1 MADSASATGTPT
13 ANPAASPPLAPLKRA
28 MPPQRWLIAKLHAG
42 QSATLA
48 AELAREARLP
58 PVLAELLVARGIN
71 TAAEAFAFLNPEPAH
86 LHDPFLMLGMSAAV
100 DRLERAIAAREPILL
115 YGDYDV
121 DGTVAVVLL
130 KTAIEMLGGPAIGSG
145 PNLVRFHVPHRL
157 RDGYGMQS
165 SVLEA
170 AYAEGIRVVVTVDT
184 GMRAFAEAETAKR
197 LGLDLIITDHHLPEA
212 HDRLPAALA
221 ILNPNQPGCAYPEKN
236 LCGAAIALKLA
247 QALLEKSCIERPC
260 LEKPDSVRRDPARL
274 REKTL
279 PSFLK
284 MAAIATIADAVPLH
298 GENRTIAALGLRE
311 LRRPVGAG
319 LRALFAAS
327 ALDPASKQLTGFD
340 VAFRLAPRINAAG
353 RMDVASDVIELFTT
367 RDSDRA
373 TELAA
378 KLERLNR
385 ERRDVETA
393 ALTVIE
399 TRLCSDSEI
408 YDDRLLVIEGDG
420 WHRGVIGILASRVV
434 ERTAKPAIV
443 ISLEDS
449 PDGKIA
455 HGSGRSVDG
464 FPLLAA
470 IESCADLFTRFGGH
484 AFAVGFALPAEKLPD
499 LKRRL
504 RDYANIH
511 LAAREPERL
520 LRIHA
525 ELPLDRITPV
535 LAGWLRKLEPLGHGN
550 PEPIFI
556 ARSARLAAPPR
567 IMKARHLC
575 LELEQTASA
584 PDELATA
591 PKSDPSTLAPSSAIP
606 RRLRASAA
614 PAGSIRAVGWNLAER
629 SFELRLAQGSLIDV
643 AYRIRENDHPDFG
656 GLEIEILGLEPA
668 AMQPVN
674 RSVAANS

>member
-1 MADSASATGTPT
+1 MSSAGAENKAT
-13 ANPAASPPLAPLKRA
+13 AALNDRSPHGEVLVRGELKS
-28 MPPQRWLIAKLHAG
+28 PPQRWLLAEPHLEE
-42 QSATLA
+42 SAS
-48 AELAREARLP
+48 LAREARLP
-58 PVLAELLVARGIN
+58 LVLAELLVARGIAS
-71 TAAEAFAFLNPEPAH
+71 AAQAYAFLNPEPAH
-86 LHDPFLMLGMSAAV
+86 LHDPFLMLGMAAAV
-100 DRLERAIAAREPILL
+100 DRLERAIAAREAVLL

-130 KTAIEMLGGPAIGSG
+130 KTAIEMLGGLA
-145 PNLVRFHVPHRL
+145 RFHVPHRL

-170 AYAEGIRVVVTVDT
+170 AHAEGVRLVITVDT
-184 GMRAFAEAETAKR
+184 GMRAFAEAETARK
-197 LGLDLIITDHHLPEA
+197 LGLDLIVTDHHLPEA
-212 HDRLPAALA
+212 RVPADRSSSVGWEAGVPTDRSSSTGREVHYKIPAALA
-221 ILNPNQPGCAYPEKN
+221 ILNPNQPGCAYPEKS

-247 QALLEKSCIERPC
+247 QAVLE
-260 LEKPDSVRRDPARL
+260 RRDSARC

-284 MAAIATIADAVPLH
+284 MAAIATIADAVPLC
-298 GENRTIAALGLRE
+298 GENRTIASLGLRE

-319 LRALFAAS
+319 LRALFASA
-327 ALDPASKQLTGFD
+327 ALDPAAKQLTGYD

-353 RMDVASDVIELFTT
+353 RMDVASDVIELFST
-367 RDSDRA
+367 RDSQRA

-385 ERRDVETA
+385 ERRDTEAA
-393 ALTVIE
+393 ALTQIE
-399 TRLCSDSEI
+399 SRLRTDAEAAGERAA
-408 YDDRLLVIEGDG
+408 DRLLVIDGDG

-443 ISLEDS
+443 VSVEN
-449 PDGKIA
+449 GVA

-464 FPLLAA
+464 FLLLAA

-484 AFAVGFALPAEKLPD
+484 AFAVGFALPATQLPE

-504 RDYANIH
+504 RLYADEH
-511 LAAREPERL
+511 LAAREPERM

-556 ARSARLAAPPR
+556 ARSACLLAPPR
-567 IMKARHLC
+567 IMKDRHLS
-575 LELEQTASA
+575 LELAQA
-584 PDELATA
+584 PGPQLNR
-591 PKSDPSTLAPSSAIP
+591 STRNLP
-606 RRLRASAA
+606 ASAA
-614 PAGSIRAVGWNLAER
+614 PIASIRAVGWGLAER
-629 SFELRLAQGSLIDV
+629 ARDLRLDQGSLVDI

-656 GLEIEILGLEPA
+656 GLEIEIVGIETA
-668 AMQPVN
+668 GIERFA
-674 RSVAANS
+674 REA